1 MERGRTLASRD
12 LSCQSLSVTPNGE
25 AIRAIREAKKLS
37 IRALSRCTGLDRGYL
52 SRLERGHIRQ
62 PADSTVEAIAA
73 AMRVSTSAITHK
85 ETQT

>member
-1 MERGRTLASRD
+1 M
-12 LSCQSLSVTPNGE
+12 TPNGE

-37 IRALSRCTGLDRGYL
+37 IRALSRSTGLDRGYL

-85 ETQT
+85 ET